1 MSHYLVWVIDDDTD
15 FLRLMSDMLT
25 EAGYRVEL
33 FSDPHL
39 IINGPERDRPAL
51 IILDLLFAHIT
62 TGWTLLE
69 ILRRRLGR
77 PAIPVIL
84 TSVDPRQLQA
94 PPPGFHPGGEVVVVD
109 KFALLKQLPMLLKRL
124 SNSH

>member
-1 MSHYLVWVIDDDTD
+1 MSHLVWVIDDDAD

-33 FSDPHL
+33 FADPHL

-51 IILDLLFAHIT
+51 IILDLLFAHIA

-94 PPPGFHPGGEVVVVD
+94 PPPGFHPGSEVVVVD

>member
-1 MSHYLVWVIDDDTD
+1 MSHLVWVIDDDAD

-33 FSDPHL
+33 FADPHL

-51 IILDLLFAHIT
+51 IILDLLFAHIA